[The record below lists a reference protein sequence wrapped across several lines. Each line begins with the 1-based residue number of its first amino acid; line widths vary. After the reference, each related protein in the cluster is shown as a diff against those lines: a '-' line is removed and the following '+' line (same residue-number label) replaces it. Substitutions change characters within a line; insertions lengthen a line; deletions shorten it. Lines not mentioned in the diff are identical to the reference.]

1 MKFHENLDILLKST
15 GFLVFC
21 DPSTPGA
28 RRTAPGGE
36 RGERGA
42 RGGEPRPEWIGGIER
57 RRDGSTGVL
66 AVDLA
71 DPGWESWQGFWREL
85 WQEFLQEFWHGS
97 RQGSRQGFW
106 RGLCR
111 VGQRGGV
118 AAGWICR
125 DPGRRPAG
133 ALARV

>member
-15 GFLVFC
+15 DFSIFC

-42 RGGEPRPEWIGGIER
+42 RGGEPRPEWISGIER
-57 RRDGSTGVL
+57 QRDGSTGAL

-71 DPGWESWQGFWREL
+71 DSG
-85 WQEFLQEFWHGS
+85 
-97 RQGSRQGFW
+97 
-106 RGLCR
+106 
-111 VGQRGGV
+111 
-118 AAGWICR
+118 
-125 DPGRRPAG
+125 
-133 ALARV
+133 